1 MDVLKKKYTNNT
13 LEEELREIICDQLKQ
28 INFLKNQVKLLE
40 KNVSL
45 ECAEKYRAYA
55 RIAQLASRSSE
66 LSE

>member
-13 LEEELREIICDQLKQ
+13 LEEELREIICDQLKE

-40 KNVSL
+40 KNVAL
-45 ECAEKYRAYA
+45 ECEEKYRAYE
-55 RIAQLASRSSE
+55 RIAHLASGSSE